1 MKILSDEQIGALI
14 AERKKIPSG
23 LSPMG
28 KMTERC
34 QHKRRDFDVQTESGN
49 EFVVL
54 VRQSSLNANDFSVI
68 LGYKIPSSYTVFRLR
83 RYNGNSHQHTNTLE
97 KQTIDG
103 FHVHPATERYQNLG
117 GAKEDHY
124 AETTERYY
132 HLDSA
137 IQCLLAECGFKSP
150 LDELPLFIGNA
161 I

>member
-1 MKILSDEQIGALI
+1 MKILSDQQIAALI
-14 AERKKIPSG
+14 AEQKKIPSG

-34 QHKRRDFDVQTESGN
+34 QHNRKDFEIQVDSGN
-49 EFVVL
+49 QFVVR
-54 VRQSSLNANDFSVI
+54 VRQSSLNPNDFSVI
-68 LGYKIPSSYTVFRLR
+68 LGYRIPSSYTVFRLR

-103 FHVHPATERYQNLG
+103 FHVHEATERYQRLG

-124 AETTERYY
+124 AESTQRYY

-150 LDELPLFIGNA
+150 LAESPLF
-161 I
+161 